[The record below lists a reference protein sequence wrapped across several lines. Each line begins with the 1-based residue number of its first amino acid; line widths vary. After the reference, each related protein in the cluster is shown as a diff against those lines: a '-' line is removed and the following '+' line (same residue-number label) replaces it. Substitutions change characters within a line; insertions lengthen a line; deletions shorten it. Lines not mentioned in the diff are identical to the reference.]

1 MKRYSPAAILLAIL
15 TLTSPL
21 AADDPPP
28 TPVFK
33 LDAPASVAIGDLA
46 TVTVNP
52 ASNVQ
57 DVQFL
62 IAPACLNPLNVKTG
76 PDFVSFVC
84 GADCPKGGRFTVFA
98 AANLNGKTVTAEA
111 IVVFGQPPTPPG
123 PNPPPNPT
131 PPPGPAASHL
141 WLISVY
147 DTTAHA
153 PDIEA
158 LTSDSAFWYSL
169 QQRGHQFRFFDVQN
183 AQAKPFVDAAAKLQ
197 AAPPF
202 VLYMD
207 ADTKKVLTIQPLPQ
221 DKAAVTAEVNALT
234 GKSEEN

>member
-84 GADCPKGGRFTVFA
+84 GADCPKGGKFTVFA
-98 AANLNGKTVTAEA
+98 AGNLNGKTVMAEA
-111 IVVFGQPPTPPG
+111 IVVFGHPPTPPG
-123 PNPPPNPT
+123 PNPPPPG

-141 WLISVY
+141 WLIAVY
-147 DTTAHA
+147 DTTTHV
-153 PDIEA
+153 PEIDV
-158 LTSDSAFWYSL
+158 LTSDSPFWYGIT
-169 QQRGHQFRFFDVQN
+169 QKGHQFRFYDATN
-183 AQAKPFVDAAAKLQ
+183 LQAKPFVDAGAKLKS
-197 AAPPF
+197 APPF
-202 VLYMD
+202 ILYMD
-207 ADTKKVLTIQPLPQ
+207 ADTKKVLTIQSLPQ
-221 DKAAVTAEVNALT
+221 DAAAVTAEVNSLT